1 MLRLLAIPLLLLLV
15 ARLLPL
21 AGPLL
26 RPRQRRALQKMAV
39 AIDVAGGLIMLLL
52 IVVQLLRREWLGAVL
67 IALLGVPVFTGA
79 YRALPAWWWG
89 TGRVSQ
95 ESKTKSQEPSTER
108 HWPRD

>member
-21 AGPLL
+21 AGPFLGV
-26 RPRQRRALQKMAV
+26 RRRRSIENMAV
-39 AIDVAGGLIMLLL
+39 AIDVAGGLIMVLL

-67 IALLGVPVFTGA
+67 IALLGVPVFIGT

-89 TGRVSQ
+89 PSRA
-95 ESKTKSQEPSTER
+95 SQEPGTKRQASRTER
-108 HWPRD
+108 DGPQP